1 MSYLNFRSFPSKI
14 CGHETSKMGFK
25 GSDEEQYNIA
35 TMDGNQSRQ
44 EVGNQALRKFEEI
57 FNILLLPL
65 NKLYPC
71 VLRFIFSYL
80 KPDILS

>member
-1 MSYLNFRSFPSKI
+1 
-14 CGHETSKMGFK
+14 MGFK

-44 EVGNQALRKFEEI
+44 EVGHQALRKFEEI

-71 VLRFIFSYL
+71 VLNFIFSYL